1 MYTMKRRDKD
11 NRDRLYMRERLSL
24 EGLQGRQS
32 VRATFQLPH
41 RIIDLLGAVASQFGV
56 KQKSLID
63 SLLEDRQTLIDLA
76 ESSESEE
83 LFGDEMRRKTFV
95 ISRKT
100 LQTLE
105 ELSRQSSVHRDQLL
119 AISIAR
125 LFPVVVEEQAKH
137 GKRQALLAALRA
149 WQAKGRQLLNQAEG
163 DLGSEDQFFQLLSAM
178 LDAAQRQ
185 FAEIEDLIAKGKVMA
200 ELRLENGQE
209 EEVAAASKVQSQVAS
224 GRNCI

>member
-1 MYTMKRRDKD
+1 MYTTKQRNED
-11 NRDRLYMRERLSL
+11 NGDNLYMREKLSL

-41 RIIDLLGAVASQFGV
+41 KMIDLLGAVASQFGV
-56 KQKSLID
+56 KQKSLLD
-63 SLLEDRQTLIDLA
+63 SLLEDRQTLTELA
-76 ESSESEE
+76 ERGEPEE
-83 LFGDEMRRKTFV
+83 LFEDELRRKTFV

-105 ELSRQSSVHRDQLL
+105 ELSRQNRVHRDQLL

-137 GKRQALLAALRA
+137 GKRQKLLAALHA
-149 WQAKGRQLLNQAEG
+149 WQAKGQQLLNQAEV
-163 DLGSEDQFFQLLSAM
+163 DLGPEDPFFQLLSAM

-185 FAEIEDLIAKGKVMA
+185 LAEIEDLIAKSKVVA
-200 ELRLENGQE
+200 ELQLEAGQE
-209 EEVAAASKVQSQVAS
+209 EMVASKVQARVENR
-224 GRNCI
+224 RN